1 MAKVLDLE
9 KKAIEIRKTL
19 IQTVSQTGGHLAP
32 NLGVVELTLALH
44 HVFDFSKDKLLFDVG
59 HQSYVHKLLTDRKER
74 FSTLRTRGGVGPF
87 LDPTES
93 SWDHFISG
101 HAGTALAAAVG
112 MAKAYPE
119 KKIVVVI
126 GDASIAN
133 GHSMEALNYI
143 GGEKIKNI
151 LVILNDN
158 EMSIGRNVGSL
169 SKFLGKVMLSSPYLS
184 LRKEIR
190 SFVDKIQAT
199 SIKDTL
205 ERMEISVKNFLFP
218 TNVAE
223 NFGYIFLGSIDGHNL
238 EELVGTFLKAKEME
252 GPLFL
257 HVKTKKGKGYLF
269 AEQNTEKFHGIAPF
283 DLSTGVVANSSETY
297 SNVFGTKMKEIS
309 KKDNS
314 VFAITAG
321 MLSGTGLKK
330 MAEVFP
336 ERVLD
341 TGIAE
346 GFATTMSA
354 GLAISGKKPYLCI
367 YSTFLQ
373 RSFSQII
380 HDISL
385 QNLPVRFI
393 IDRAGIVGEDGKTHH
408 GLHDLSFLLSIP
420 NIVVL
425 NPTTKEELEEM
436 LNFSLEYQQGPMAIR
451 IPRDVAYSLPMQSTW
466 QIGTWQEVKTGK
478 KTLLI
483 AVGSML
489 KEVLILELEATIVAA
504 SSLRPLDKEYIKS
517 QFEKYETIIVCE
529 ENYKEASFFQY
540 LLNELDSMG
549 IQRKLYSISLSSF
562 IISHGKRKELL
573 EEYGLSG
580 AKLLERIEEIV
591 DGGKK

>member
-1 MAKVLDLE
+1 MLDLE
-9 KKAIEIRKTL
+9 KRAVEIRKTL
-19 IQTVSQTGGHLAP
+19 IQTVSQTGGHLAS

-44 HVFDFSKDKLLFDVG
+44 HVFDFSQDKILFDVG
-59 HQSYVHKLLTDRKER
+59 HQSYVHKLVTDREQE

-87 LDPTES
+87 SDPSES

-112 MAKAYPE
+112 IAKAYPE
-119 KKIVVVI
+119 KQIVVIV

-143 GGEKIKNI
+143 GGEKIENI

-158 EMSIGRNVGSL
+158 GMSIGRNVGSL
-169 SKFLGKVMLSSPYLS
+169 SKFLRKVMLSSHYLS
-184 LRKEIR
+184 LRNEIR
-190 SFVDKIQAT
+190 AFVDKIQARA
-199 SIKDTL
+199 IKDTL

-218 TNVAE
+218 SNVAE
-223 NFGYIFLGSIDGHNL
+223 NFGYIFLGTIDGHNIK
-238 EELVGTFLKAKEME
+238 ELVDTLSKAKKRK

-257 HVKTKKGKGYLF
+257 HVKTVKGKGYKF
-269 AEQNTEKFHGIAPF
+269 AEKNTEKFHGIAPF
-283 DLSTGVVANSSETY
+283 DLSTGSVVNSSESY
-297 SNVFGTKMKEIS
+297 SSIFGNKIKELS
-309 KKDNS
+309 GRDER

-330 MAEVFP
+330 MADLYP

-346 GFATTMSA
+346 GFAATMAA

-373 RSFSQII
+373 RSFSQIV
-380 HDISL
+380 HDVSI

-420 NIVVL
+420 NIMVL
-425 NPTTKEELEEM
+425 NPTTKEELEQI
-436 LNFSLEYQQGPMAIR
+436 LDFSLEYQEGPLAIR
-451 IPRDVAYSLPMQSTW
+451 IPRDRAYSYPDTKKW
-466 QIGTWQEVKTGK
+466 EFGKWQEIQSGK
-478 KTLLI
+478 NTLFI

-489 KEVLILELEATIVAA
+489 KEILDLKLSGTTIVAA
-504 SSLRPLDKEYIKS
+504 ASLRPLDKEYIKNHFS
-517 QFEKYETIIVCE
+517 QYKNIIVCE

-549 IQRKLYSISLSSF
+549 IQRKIDSISLRSF
-562 IISHGKRKELL
+562 IIGHGQRKELL

-580 AKLLERIEEIV
+580 AKLLRRIEEIV
-591 DGGKK
+591 NGGKE

>member
-1 MAKVLDLE
+1 MLDLE
-9 KKAIEIRKTL
+9 KKAVEIRKTL
-19 IQTVSQTGGHLAP
+19 IQTVSQNGGHLAS

-59 HQSYVHKLLTDRKER
+59 HQSYVYKLLTDREQS
-74 FSTLRTRGGVGPF
+74 FYTLRTRGGVGPF
-87 LDPTES
+87 SDPSES

-112 MAKAYPE
+112 MAKAYPD
-119 KKIVVVI
+119 KKIIVVV

-158 EMSIGRNVGSL
+158 GMSIGRNVGSL
-169 SKFLGKVMLSSPYLS
+169 SKFLGKVMLSSRYLS
-184 LRKEIR
+184 LRNEIR

-199 SIKDTL
+199 AIKDTL

-218 TNVAE
+218 SNVAE

-238 EELVGTFLKAKEME
+238 KELVDRLSKAKQME

-257 HVKTKKGKGYLF
+257 HVKTLKGKGYSF
-269 AEQNTEKFHGIAPF
+269 AEKNTEKFHGIAPF
-283 DLSTGVVANSSETY
+283 DLSTGSVSNSSQSY
-297 SNVFGTKMKEIS
+297 SGVFGEKIRELS
-309 KKDNS
+309 EKDET

-321 MLSGTGLKK
+321 MLGGTGLKK
-330 MAEVFP
+330 MAEQYP

-341 TGIAE
+341 AGIAE
-346 GFATTMSA
+346 GFATTLAA
-354 GLAISGKKPYLCI
+354 GLAISKKKPYLCI

-380 HDISL
+380 HDISI

-420 NIVVL
+420 NITVL
-425 NPTTKEELEEM
+425 NPSTKEELEKM
-436 LNFSLEYQQGPMAIR
+436 LDFSLEYDKGPIAIR
-451 IPRDVAYSLPMQSTW
+451 MPRDGAYSLPETRKW
-466 QIGTWQEVKTGK
+466 QFGKWQEIQAGK
-478 KTLLI
+478 NTLVI

-489 KEVLILELEATIVAA
+489 KEIQNLKLEGTIVAA
-504 SSLRPLDKEYIKS
+504 SSLRPLDREYIINNFS
-517 QFEKYETIIVCE
+517 QYEKIIVCE

-549 IQRKLYSISLSSF
+549 IQRKLDSISLHSF
-562 IISHGKRKELL
+562 IIAHGKRKELL

-580 AKLLERIEEIV
+580 AKLLKRIEEIV
-591 DGGKK
+591 NGGKK